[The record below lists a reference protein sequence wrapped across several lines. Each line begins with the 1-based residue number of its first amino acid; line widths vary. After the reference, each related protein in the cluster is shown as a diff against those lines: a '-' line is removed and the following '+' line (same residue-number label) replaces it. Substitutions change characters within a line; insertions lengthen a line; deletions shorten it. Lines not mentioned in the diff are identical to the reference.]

1 MEQKNKLEQL
11 RSEIDR
17 VDRQLLPLFI
27 KRMELS
33 SGVADY
39 KRSVGM
45 PVLDSAREKQVL
57 ESKMELLEDPSKKNE
72 VYEFFSAIM
81 SISRDRQTRELNR
94 DKSRQRIEDMLKPRK
109 PVQNPSCLL
118 YTSRC
123 V

>member
-57 ESKMELLEDPSKKNE
+57 AVSYKHLTLPTK
-72 VYEFFSAIM
+72 A
-81 SISRDRQTRELNR
+81 
-94 DKSRQRIEDMLKPRK
+94 
-109 PVQNPSCLL
+109 
-118 YTSRC
+118 
-123 V
+123 